1 MRIAIT
7 LLVFIA
13 GHALASDTPW
23 KRHTIDST
31 SRGADGI
38 RLLDANADGLPDLVT
53 GWEQGGVTRLYLN
66 PGPAKVKNAWPAVT
80 VGKTPSVEDA
90 VMVDLDRDGVVDVVT
105 CMEGGARKVCVHW
118 GPKQK
123 EKFLDE
129 AAWTT
134 DSFPSVAGR
143 MWMFC
148 VPMDVD
154 GKNGMD
160 LLIGGK
166 ANKRDAADSA
176 VGWLESPADPRKLA
190 DWKFHPMT
198 DAGWVMSIVPVD
210 MDGDGHRDVL
220 ISDRYGPHRGVRW
233 LKSPGNAAKLT
244 GPWKSHPVGPA
255 DQVKFLDYAD
265 VDRDGKTDIVVG
277 SERTITIHRRLDADA
292 KNWGFYEIAMPTN
305 TGGYKAVTV
314 ADIDLDGK
322 NDLIITCEGAS
333 NGKHGVFR
341 MSSPKWPAS
350 ADWTFH
356 PISGSDGVKH
366 DVCPVL
372 DLDGDGDLDVMT
384 TEEVSKLGVV
394 WYENP
399 AK

>member
-1 MRIAIT
+1 MRTAFLLLLIAA
-7 LLVFIA
+7 VPA
-13 GHALASDTPW
+13 VAADSPW
-23 KRHTIDST
+23 KRHTIDAT

-38 RLLDANADGLPDLVT
+38 RLHDANADGLPDLVT

-66 PGPAKVKNAWPAVT
+66 PGPAKSKQPWPAVT
-80 VGKTPSVEDA
+80 VGKTPDVEDA
-90 VMVDLDRDGVVDVVT
+90 VMVDLDRDGVVDVVS
-105 CMEGGARKVCVHW
+105 CMEGKTRKINVHW

-123 EKFLDE
+123 DKFLDE
-129 AAWTT
+129 SAWTT
-134 DSFPSVAGR
+134 DSFPQVAGR

-148 VPMDVD
+148 VPMDIDGRNGVD
-154 GKNGMD
+154 
-160 LLIGGK
+160 LVVGGK

-198 DAGWVMSIVPVD
+198 DAGWIMSIVPVD

-233 LKSPGNAAKLT
+233 LKNPGNAAELT
-244 GPWKSHPVGPA
+244 TPWKSHPVGPA
-255 DQVKFLDYAD
+255 AQVKFLDYAD
-265 VDRDGKTDIVVG
+265 VDRDGKTDVVVG
-277 SERTITIHRRLDADA
+277 SERSITIHRRLDAA
-292 KNWGFYEIAMPTN
+292 AHTWAFYEIAMPAN
-305 TGGYKAVTV
+305 TGGYKAVTI
-314 ADIDLDGK
+314 ADGDLDGK

-366 DVCPVL
+366 DLCPLV

-384 TEEVSKLGVV
+384 TEEVTKLGIV

-399 AK
+399 TK